1 MNNNKNITVTDI
13 LKVLSNYE
21 RLLLFRAIA
30 GEKNVDETKGDIL
43 MKKLKLTSKQYYTAR
58 SCLISFGLVKSKNL
72 KYSLTLLG
80 NVFYYLQAIAEASL
94 NNYWKLKAIESIQ
107 MNQYPNEDLKKL
119 IEIIIDDKEIKE
131 ILTNGNKSYY
141 QSPSSSSSDSTNDIM
156 IGNSSS
162 SFSDTQSDHKRRRQ
176 EEKHF
181 SINIMIIEDE
191 PDLLETYKYLLV
203 ELGYNVDGFTNP
215 YEALKT
221 FLNVKNS
228 THYDLI
234 IMDIRMPKL
243 NGLQLYQMFRA
254 VDDSVKVIFITALDA
269 AQELIRIFPTI
280 SENQIL
286 RKPISKDQFVNI
298 IKNFL
303 Y

>member
-1 MNNNKNITVTDI
+1 MNNNKNITITDI

-21 RLLLFRAIA
+21 SLLLFRAIA
-30 GEKNVDETKGDIL
+30 SEKNVDETKGNIL
-43 MKKLKLTSKQYYTAR
+43 MKKLKLTPKQYYTAR
-58 SCLISFGLVKSKNL
+58 SSLISFGLVKSKNL

-131 ILTNGNKSYY
+131 ILTNGNSYY
-141 QSPSSSSSDSTNDIM
+141 QSINDIM
-156 IGNSSS
+156 IGNSS

-191 PDLLETYKYLLV
+191 PDLLETYKYLLI

>member
-1 MNNNKNITVTDI
+1 MNNNKNITITDI

-21 RLLLFRAIA
+21 SLLLFRAIA
-30 GEKNVDETKGDIL
+30 GEKNVDETKGNIL
-43 MKKLKLTSKQYYTAR
+43 MKKLKLTPKQYYTAR
-58 SCLISFGLVKSKNL
+58 SSLISFGLVKSKNL

-131 ILTNGNKSYY
+131 ILTNGNSYY
-141 QSPSSSSSDSTNDIM
+141 QSINDIM
-156 IGNSSS
+156 IGNSS

>member
-1 MNNNKNITVTDI
+1 MNNNKNITITNI

-21 RLLLFRAIA
+21 SLLLFRAIA
-30 GEKNVDETKGDIL
+30 SEKNVDETKGNTL
-43 MKKLKLTSKQYYTAR
+43 MKKLKLTPKQYQTAR
-58 SCLISFGLVKSKNL
+58 SSLISFGLVKSKNL

-80 NVFYYLQAIAEASL
+80 IVFYYLQAIAEASL

-107 MNQYPNEDLKKL
+107 MSQYPNEDLKKL
-119 IEIIIDDKEIKE
+119 IEIVIDDKEIKE
-131 ILTNGNKSYY
+131 ILTNGNSYY
-141 QSPSSSSSDSTNDIM
+141 QSSSDSTNDIM

-162 SFSDTQSDHKRRRQ
+162 FSNTQSDHKRRRQ

-203 ELGYNVDGFTNP
+203 ELGCNVDGFTNP

-286 RKPISKDQFVNI
+286 RKPVSKDQFVNI

>member
-1 MNNNKNITVTDI
+1 MNNNKNITITDI

-21 RLLLFRAIA
+21 SLLLFRAIA
-30 GEKNVDETKGDIL
+30 GEKNVDETKGNIL
-43 MKKLKLTSKQYYTAR
+43 MKKLKLTPKQYYTAR
-58 SCLISFGLVKSKNL
+58 SSLISFGLVKSKNL

-107 MNQYPNEDLKKL
+107 MNQYPNKDLKKL

-141 QSPSSSSSDSTNDIM
+141 QSPSSSDSTNDIM
-156 IGNSSS
+156 IGNSS

>member
-1 MNNNKNITVTDI
+1 MNNNKNITITDI

-21 RLLLFRAIA
+21 SLLLFRAIA
-30 GEKNVDETKGDIL
+30 SEKNVDETKGNIL
-43 MKKLKLTSKQYYTAR
+43 MKKLKLTPKQYYTAR
-58 SCLISFGLVKSKNL
+58 SSLIGFGLVKSKNL

-94 NNYWKLKAIESIQ
+94 NNHWKLKAIESIQ

-131 ILTNGNKSYY
+131 ILTNGNSYY
-141 QSPSSSSSDSTNDIM
+141 QSINDIM
-156 IGNSSS
+156 IGNSS

-191 PDLLETYKYLLV
+191 PDLLETYKYLLI

>member
-1 MNNNKNITVTDI
+1 MNNNKNITITDI

-21 RLLLFRAIA
+21 SLLLFRAIA
-30 GEKNVDETKGDIL
+30 SEKNVDETKGNIL
-43 MKKLKLTSKQYYTAR
+43 MKKLKLTPKQYYTAR
-58 SCLISFGLVKSKNL
+58 SSLIGFGLVKSKNL

-131 ILTNGNKSYY
+131 ILTNGNSYY
-141 QSPSSSSSDSTNDIM
+141 QSINDIM

-162 SFSDTQSDHKRRRQ
+162 FSNTQSDHKRRRQ

-203 ELGYNVDGFTNP
+203 ELGCNVDGFTNP